1 MTFIALARRTGP
13 TLDLGEDT
21 FPGAVSSVAG
31 GALVL
36 DEGAT
41 HHGFVDDG
49 AATLTCSAGRF
60 VLQPGMYF
68 SVLAP
73 ATLEASGRAIV
84 FSRRGVRGLFM
95 IGGPVEAEGRLRY
108 IDGCTDTLLVP
119 PVVRGDPCLNLLHIP
134 PWTRQSAHTH
144 PSYRVG
150 VIASG
155 RGRCVTPT
163 STTPLLP
170 GMAFH
175 IPASAEHAFFT
186 DDEALR
192 VIAWHPDSDTGPVD
206 DDHPMINRTIPVRR

>member
-1 MTFIALARRTGP
+1 MSFVILARRIGLL
-13 TLDLGEDT
+13 LDLGDDA
-21 FPGAVSSVAG
+21 FPGAVSGVEG
-31 GALVL
+31 GALSL

-49 AATLTCSAGRF
+49 AATITCSAGRF

-73 ATLEASGRAIV
+73 ATIEASGRAIV
-84 FSRRGVRGLFM
+84 FSRRGSRGVTL
-95 IGGPVEAEGRLRY
+95 IGGPVEEKGRLRY
-108 IDGCTDTLLVP
+108 IDGCTDSLLIP

-134 PWTRQSAHTH
+134 PHTRQSAHTH

-163 STTPLLP
+163 STTPLSP
-170 GMAFH
+170 GLAFH
-175 IPASAEHAFFT
+175 IPADAEHSFFT

-192 VIAWHPDSDTGPVD
+192 VIAWHPDSNTGPVD
-206 DDHPMINRTIPVRR
+206 EDHPMVNRTIPVRR